1 MSAALKKQY
10 MEDNKKTS
18 AKTRR
23 SFLSLFA
30 SDSKATKPG
39 RVKML
44 TADGKLVEI
53 DQAVLDAAK
62 TNKKASN
69 KEIYEWMQNPS
80 KENNK

>member
-1 MSAALKKQY
+1 
-10 MEDNKKTS
+10 MEDNKKAN

-23 SFLSLFA
+23 SFLSLFT
-30 SDSKATKPG
+30 SDNKVTKAG
-39 RVKML
+39 MVKML

-69 KEIYEWMQNPS
+69 KEIYDWMQNPS